1 MWSWCLCSLLSSL
14 SLSLWSSVSLGIVSV
29 RWQKPFPS
37 DPSASSCLGFYLA
50 TENVF
55 TVNSAHVGSTA
66 YSRSHCFGL
75 APESPCPAVTP
86 DLRWLA
92 PALDGTFGRLGKVSW
107 DWEDSGHVTVLRLGL
122 LMAAVLTLP
131 CLCCD

>member
-1 MWSWCLCSLLSSL
+1 MWSLWWLCSLLSSL
-14 SLSLWSSVSLGIVSV
+14 SLWSLWSSVSLGIVSR

-75 APESPCPAVTP
+75 APESPCLAVTP
-86 DLRWLA
+86 DLRC
-92 PALDGTFGRLGKVSW
+92 PRW
-107 DWEDSGHVTVLRLGL
+107 DIWETGEGIMGHVTVLRLEL

-131 CLCCD
+131 CLCCES